1 MQVEPDF
8 LAMVRQEA
16 PNAREELP
24 VYLRIRMEQAEREF
38 EEYDQYVRDAKLHN
52 IKVNRFALQ
61 MKSPFAALP
70 ILCERFQLVELL
82 GESSCG
88 IELWKTFDLTLRQ
101 TVSLRISSDMLMII
115 YDHKALARLDTTET
129 LVGVSR
135 DGIFTCTYEAQLYAM
150 YALEY
155 MEEDLETFL
164 LRQPRGRL
172 IHAQADTVAHSV
184 ARCIQFLFIESRTSH
199 CDLRPANILV
209 SPNLMSVR
217 VTNLKSSRSRREML
231 PTIPHHRVKEMSGA
245 HLLYCPPEAFFC
257 LERMGNTVSCSAA
270 DVWALGVLYFVML
283 YGHHPL
289 GPGLVDLPD
298 SMKLHFVEQL
308 RQFEHVVF
316 PDSPI
321 IPQETKRTIQMCLEK
336 DPSKRLDAA
345 SLIADG
351 WFLT

>member
-1 MQVEPDF
+1 
-8 LAMVRQEA
+8 
-16 PNAREELP
+16 
-24 VYLRIRMEQAEREF
+24 
-38 EEYDQYVRDAKLHN
+38 
-52 IKVNRFALQ
+52 
-61 MKSPFAALP
+61 
-70 ILCERFQLVELL
+70 
-82 GESSCG
+82 
-88 IELWKTFDLTLRQ
+88 
-101 TVSLRISSDMLMII
+101 MLMII

-135 DGIFTCTYEAQLYAM
+135 DGIFTCTYEAQSYAM

-164 LRQPRGRL
+164 LV
-172 IHAQADTVAHSV
+172 DTFPICSV
-184 ARCIQFLFIESRTSH
+184 NPEVVSSMLKPTPWHTALLVSRTSH

-321 IPQETKRTIQMCLEK
+321 IPQETKVRRYLWQF
-336 DPSKRLDAA
+336 
-345 SLIADG
+345 LISR
-351 WFLT
+351 

>member
-1 MQVEPDF
+1 M
-8 LAMVRQEA
+8 
-16 PNAREELP
+16 
-24 VYLRIRMEQAEREF
+24 Y
-38 EEYDQYVRDAKLHN
+38 QYVRDAKLHN

-61 MKSPFAALP
+61 MSKSPFAALP

-101 TVSLRISSDMLMII
+101 TVSLKISSDMLMII

-135 DGIFTCTYEAQLYAM
+135 DGIFTCTYEAQSYAM

-164 LRQPRGRL
+164 L
-172 IHAQADTVAHSV
+172 
-184 ARCIQFLFIESRTSH
+184 SRTSH

-321 IPQETKRTIQMCLEK
+321 IPQETKVRRYLWQF
-336 DPSKRLDAA
+336 
-345 SLIADG
+345 LISR
-351 WFLT
+351 